1 MSSNTR
7 KTIPILKTSGSRS
20 KTQKRVVINT
30 DMNEGYIQTPHPLT
44 PRTRKNL
51 WTHPSEASKNR
62 EYVKHKKT
70 LFLKARQTA
79 PKVAATIARGRYK
92 TGSPPSPKS
101 EDFIQLKRGAPVV
114 SLQHEGKTWREVEG
128 SKGIIPNMVGSVFRF
143 FGKKGGR
150 KTRKNK

>member
-1 MSSNTR
+1 MSSSSKKTR
-7 KTIPILKTSGSRS
+7 SILKTNGSHS

-30 DMNEGYIQTPHPLT
+30 DKNEGYIQQPHPLT

-51 WTHPSEASKNR
+51 WTDPSEANKNR
-62 EYVKHKKT
+62 ADVKHKKT

-79 PKVAATIARGRYK
+79 PKVAATIARGRFK

-101 EDFIQLKRGAPVV
+101 GDFIQLKRGIPVV
-114 SLQHEGKTWREVEG
+114 SLHDEGKTWREVNG
-128 SKGIIPNMVGSVFRF
+128 SKGVIPNMVGSVFRF